1 MIVQTGRNGNFAAMG
16 QVEALGEKFAALRV
30 KDDDEADFQLL
41 KRRGGEFSLDVA
53 RPLTPGEFIGQ
64 VPATVFAGGLIE
76 RAQFVGQSAGG
87 ALDVSSGEILFQD
100 GEAAHKHDARE
111 HKKTADQAK
120 HGNPDDQ
127 QSLPPKGGRHTQLC
141 YVEGSQDKPQVQLY
155 RLQGP
160 VGFWGVLVVHALRAM
175 GREGNESVVTG
186 CRVGLC
192 SIHLAGREW
201 ASLLFN
207 VYLSKLKGQ
216 MRKRRFYLQ
225 LALLL
230 FVAAGCVLSAAA
242 QDAGPMP
249 PAPASQPATQKAP
262 APPSAAP
269 APDEAPAPSGTAA
282 AGSAAPAAHDATST
296 LAVIPATAKIVVPA
310 GTHIPLVLH
319 NAITTRSARP
329 GDPVYFET
337 LFPVMIDG
345 KVVIPAGSYV
355 SGEVTESKR
364 PGRVKGRGELM
375 IKLTTMILP
384 NAYMVNLNAVP
395 SNAGT
400 GGNETTDSEGKIIA
414 DSEKG
419 HDVGTVAKTTA
430 AGAGIGGLA
439 SQTGRGVGIGA
450 AAGAAIGLAAVLLT
464 RGPDAEMPRGST
476 VEAVIDRSLY
486 LDADKVQFT
495 GPGQASS
502 LAGPPN
508 REPVR
513 NKDPF

>member
-1 MIVQTGRNGNFAAMG
+1 MT
-16 QVEALGEKFAALRV
+16 KSSLRLAHAV
-30 KDDDEADFQLL
+30 LL
-41 KRRGGEFSLDVA
+41 S
-53 RPLTPGEFIGQ
+53 
-64 VPATVFAGGLIE
+64 
-76 RAQFVGQSAGG
+76 
-87 ALDVSSGEILFQD
+87 
-100 GEAAHKHDARE
+100 
-111 HKKTADQAK
+111 
-120 HGNPDDQ
+120 
-127 QSLPPKGGRHTQLC
+127 
-141 YVEGSQDKPQVQLY
+141 
-155 RLQGP
+155 
-160 VGFWGVLVVHALRAM
+160 LVVGCALP
-175 GREGNESVVTG
+175 
-186 CRVGLC
+186 L
-192 SIHLAGREW
+192 
-201 ASLLFN
+201 
-207 VYLSKLKGQ
+207 
-216 MRKRRFYLQ
+216 
-225 LALLL
+225 
-230 FVAAGCVLSAAA
+230 AA
-242 QDAGPMP
+242 QETGPMP
-249 PAPASQPATQKAP
+249 PAPAPATTAASQTAPQKP
-262 APPSAAP
+262 ADSSTGAAASGVAAAP
-269 APDEAPAPSGTAA
+269 APTSGSGASA
-282 AGSAAPAAHDATST
+282 SGSAAPAAGGANTAAS
-296 LAVIPATAKIVVPA
+296 APAGAGAPVVPVAPPAAKIMVPS

-319 NAITTRSARP
+319 NAISTRSARP

-395 SNAGT
+395 GGVGT
-400 GGNETTDSEGKIIA
+400 GGNETTDSEGKIVG

-419 HDVGTVAKTTA
+419 HDIGTIAKTTA

-439 SQTGRGVGIGA
+439 TQSGRGVGIGA
-450 AAGAAIGLAAVLLT
+450 AAGAAVGLAAVLLT

-502 LAGPPN
+502 LAGPSN

>member
-1 MIVQTGRNGNFAAMG
+1 MT
-16 QVEALGEKFAALRV
+16 
-30 KDDDEADFQLL
+30 
-41 KRRGGEFSLDVA
+41 KRSVR
-53 RPLTPGEFIGQ
+53 
-64 VPATVFAGGLIE
+64 
-76 RAQFVGQSAGG
+76 
-87 ALDVSSGEILFQD
+87 
-100 GEAAHKHDARE
+100 
-111 HKKTADQAK
+111 
-120 HGNPDDQ
+120 
-127 QSLPPKGGRHTQLC
+127 LPHT
-141 YVEGSQDKPQVQLY
+141 
-155 RLQGP
+155 
-160 VGFWGVLVVHALRAM
+160 
-175 GREGNESVVTG
+175 
-186 CRVGLC
+186 
-192 SIHLAGREW
+192 
-201 ASLLFN
+201 
-207 VYLSKLKGQ
+207 
-216 MRKRRFYLQ
+216 
-225 LALLL
+225 LLL
-230 FVAAGCVLSAAA
+230 LLAAGCVLPLAA
-242 QDAGPMP
+242 QETGPMP
-249 PAPASQPATQKAP
+249 PAPAPAASAASHTAAQKP
-262 APPSAAP
+262 ADSSSGAATSGAAAAP
-269 APDEAPAPSGTAA
+269 APSSTGSGAPAA
-282 AGSAAPAAHDATST
+282 AGSAAPAAGGASSAAGGATS
-296 LAVIPATAKIVVPA
+296 AGAPVVSVATAAAAAKIMVPS

-319 NAITTRSARP
+319 NAISTRSARP

-395 SNAGT
+395 SGAGT
-400 GGNETTDSEGKIIA
+400 GGNETTDSEGKIIG

-419 HDVGTVAKTTA
+419 HDIGTIAKTTA

-439 SQTGRGVGIGA
+439 TQSGRGVGIGA
-450 AAGAAIGLAAVLLT
+450 AAGAAVGLAAVLLT

-513 NKDPF
+513 NRDPF

>member
-1 MIVQTGRNGNFAAMG
+1 MT
-16 QVEALGEKFAALRV
+16 K
-30 KDDDEADFQLL
+30 
-41 KRRGGEFSLDVA
+41 
-53 RPLTPGEFIGQ
+53 
-64 VPATVFAGGLIE
+64 
-76 RAQFVGQSAGG
+76 
-87 ALDVSSGEILFQD
+87 
-100 GEAAHKHDARE
+100 
-111 HKKTADQAK
+111 
-120 HGNPDDQ
+120 
-127 QSLPPKGGRHTQLC
+127 
-141 YVEGSQDKPQVQLY
+141 
-155 RLQGP
+155 
-160 VGFWGVLVVHALRAM
+160 
-175 GREGNESVVTG
+175 
-186 CRVGLC
+186 
-192 SIHLAGREW
+192 
-201 ASLLFN
+201 SLL
-207 VYLSKLKGQ
+207 
-216 MRKRRFYLQ
+216 R
-225 LALLL
+225 LAHGLLL
-230 FVAAGCVLSAAA
+230 FLAAGCALPLAA
-242 QDAGPMP
+242 QETGPMP
-249 PAPASQPATQKAP
+249 PAPAPATTAASQTAPQKP
-262 APPSAAP
+262 ADSSTGAAASGVAAAP
-269 APDEAPAPSGTAA
+269 APTSGSGASA
-282 AGSAAPAAHDATST
+282 SGSAAPAAGGANTAAS
-296 LAVIPATAKIVVPA
+296 APAGAGAPVVPVAPPAAKIMVPS

-319 NAITTRSARP
+319 NAISTRSARP

-395 SNAGT
+395 GGVGT
-400 GGNETTDSEGKIIA
+400 GGNETTDSEGKIVG

-419 HDVGTVAKTTA
+419 HDIGTIAKTTA

-439 SQTGRGVGIGA
+439 TQSGRGVGIGA
-450 AAGAAIGLAAVLLT
+450 AAGAAVGLAAVLLT

-502 LAGPPN
+502 LAGPSN